1 MAAIAAPWR
10 NLRSVP
16 CRCMRVSK
24 PAFLRHTRSEFVTSP
39 KRGRPQNYAR
49 RAHGNPVER
58 QNGTEGTW
66 KAADGHPQPIEGKW
80 VSASHQGCTL
90 QNRDYVN

>member
-1 MAAIAAPWR
+1 MEERLAPMAAIAAPWR

-24 PAFLRHTRSEFVTSP
+24 PTFLRHTRSEFVTSP

-58 QNGTEGTW
+58 QNGTEGTC
-66 KAADGHPQPIEGKW
+66 KAADGHPSPIDRK
-80 VSASHQGCTL
+80 
-90 QNRDYVN
+90 